1 MSDPIRLTAYYK
13 KMGNERWIEVRQVRV
28 DEVVNLSNKRAF
40 WVEYSVVASD
50 GDAAWIEHMGERL
63 ITAIDE
69 LGFYQE
75 FPKQMHER
83 HNIDPNN
90 VRWKTGEASE

>member
-1 MSDPIRLTAYYK
+1 
-13 KMGNERWIEVRQVRV
+13 
-28 DEVVNLSNKRAF
+28 
-40 WVEYSVVASD
+40 
-50 GDAAWIEHMGERL
+50 L